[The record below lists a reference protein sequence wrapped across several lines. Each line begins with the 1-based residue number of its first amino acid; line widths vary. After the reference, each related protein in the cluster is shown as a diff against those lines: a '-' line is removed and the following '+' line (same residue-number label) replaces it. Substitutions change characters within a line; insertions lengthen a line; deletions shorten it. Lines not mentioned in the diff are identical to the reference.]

1 MLKLEKR
8 RFCDAFDPVE
18 QSLLW
23 LLKGTPDQ
31 RHNSSVQDDS
41 RAVSSSSA
49 HSGKK
54 KTQNVHFLSYVQVP
68 FDIETHVI
76 MLMLK
81 ICEN

>member
-1 MLKLEKR
+1 MLKLERR
-8 RFCDAFDPVE
+8 RFCNAFDPVE

-23 LLKGTPDQ
+23 LLKGTPDK
-31 RHNSSVQDDS
+31 RHNSVHYDS

-54 KTQNVHFLSYVQVP
+54 ITQNVHFLSYVQVP
-68 FDIETHVI
+68 FDIDIHVI

-81 ICEN
+81 IYEN

>member
-8 RFCDAFDPVE
+8 RFCNPFDPVE

-23 LLKGTPDQ
+23 LLKGTPDK
-31 RHNSSVQDDS
+31 RHNSVHDDS

-54 KTQNVHFLSYVQVP
+54 ITQNVHFLSYVPVP
-68 FDIETHVI
+68 FDIDTHVT
-76 MLMLK
+76 MMMLK
-81 ICEN
+81 LCAN